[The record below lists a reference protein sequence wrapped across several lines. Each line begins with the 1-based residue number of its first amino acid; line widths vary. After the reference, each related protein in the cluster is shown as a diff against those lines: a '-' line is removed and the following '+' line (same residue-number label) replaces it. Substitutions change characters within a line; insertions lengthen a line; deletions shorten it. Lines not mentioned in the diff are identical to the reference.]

1 VAFAFT
7 HSGRLR
13 SAMEKLDVGRINA
26 VGSTGNQIAVARK
39 RQVGADTT
47 ITVVTAR
54 NMPFIELYRGG
65 RTRDYPF
72 GFLQVKLND
81 KAGGTGQIMVA
92 AKIRFDKKKEH
103 YEIESYGNQ
112 YLKATNVRLMK

>member
-1 VAFAFT
+1 
-7 HSGRLR
+7 
-13 SAMEKLDVGRINA
+13 MEKLDVGRINA